1 MFNKCVLCV
10 IYARNLCRSDMLMF
24 SAVGS
29 PVGFVL
35 LIKLR
40 RNHSKASLALAFF
53 CDACDL

>member
-24 SAVGS
+24 SAVES

-35 LIKLR
+35 LIKRL
-40 RNHSKASLALAFF
+40 
-53 CDACDL
+53 

>member
-10 IYARNLCRSDMLMF
+10 IYARTLCRSDMLMF

-35 LIKLR
+35 LIKRL
-40 RNHSKASLALAFF
+40 
-53 CDACDL
+53 